1 MAKTVDVN
9 TEIKINCPFSKV
21 AAYAFNPDNAPEWYV
36 NINAIEWKSEKPLQ
50 VGSLVAFKAQFMGKK
65 LEYTYEFVELTESRL
80 VMKTAQGPFPMQTTY
95 VLEELDESTTLMRLR
110 NNGQPS
116 GFSKFMS
123 PLMAKMMKKANQK
136 DLLSIKSILEK

>member
-9 TEIKINCPFSKV
+9 TEIKINCPLSKV
-21 AAYAFNPDNAPEWYV
+21 ASYAFNPDNAPEWYV

-95 VLEELDESTTLMRLR
+95 DLEELDESTTLMRLR

-116 GFSKFMS
+116 GFSKFMA

>member
-9 TEIKINCPFSKV
+9 TEIKINCPLSKV
-21 AAYAFNPDNAPEWYV
+21 AAYAFNPANAPEWYV

-95 VLEELDESTTLMRLR
+95 DLEELDESTTLMRLR

-116 GFSKFMS
+116 GFSKFMA